1 MKYAMTMDGKIA
13 TYTGA
18 SRWVTGEAAR
28 MHVQKQRLKY
38 TGIMAGVGTVL
49 ADDPMLTCRLE
60 NGRNPVRIICD
71 SHLRTPLNSRIVKTA
86 STIPTIFATSSKDQ
100 QKIKNYE
107 DMGCKVLEDNK
118 EEFEAKYSK
127 DTPIYI
133 LCYTGQKSEEI
144 EDMLDE
150 MGYEAYSLD
159 GGFVAYL
166 RWKFNKYL
174 EQDKES
180 GNNTSEENV
189 KEIERSIV
197 KKFRKPI
204 WRKFTQALN
213 EYDLIQDGDKIAV
226 CISGGK
232 DSMLMAKL
240 FQELKRHGKNNF
252 ELVFLV
258 MNPGYNDLNYNV
270 ILNNAKILDIPIT
283 VFKTE
288 IFDTVVDITESPC
301 YLCARMRRGYLYS
314 KAKELGCN
322 KIALGHHYDDVI
334 ETILMGMLYGAQ
346 VQTMMPKLHS
356 TNFEGME
363 LIRPMYLIREA
374 DIIHWKEY
382 NNLEFIQCAC
392 RFTEGCASCGGTGK
406 GSKRAE
412 IKQLIKDLTK
422 VSPYIEKNIF
432 RSVENVNID
441 TVIAYKK
448 KGQRHSFLDEYDITD
463 DKYAGNAEVDN
474 SENISKEL
482 NESDINSSGQLSEYH
497 TDETIELGKTGSTQT
512 MPLNK
517 SDINKDDISENT
529 LAKYEKLKSI
539 IKDCGKIAIAFSGGV
554 DSTFLTKV
562 AKDVLGEN
570 AVAVTI
576 SSILVTDDE
585 LKEADD
591 FCKAEN
597 IEHLI
602 YKADVLSIPGFENNP
617 PDRCYICKKAI
628 FTNVQ
633 NLVGERGIS
642 VIAEGT
648 NVDDDGDY
656 RPGMRAIK
664 ELGVRS
670 PLKEAGLTKA
680 EIRELSC
687 MLGLK
692 TWNKPSCA
700 CLASRFAYGEV
711 INKDKLDMIYSAECY
726 IRSLGFEQFRVR
738 LQDGIA
744 RIELRPADIQKFIEN
759 GIKDK
764 VSEKLHALGFKY
776 VSLDLDGYRLGSMN
790 EVLNR
795 QERGNNGGSSL

>member
-1 MKYAMTMDGKIA
+1 MRTVQQYYDDNRDKILFDVRA
-13 TYTGA
+13 LEEYEKETIEA
-18 SRWVTGEAAR
+18 SIHYYW
-28 MHVQKQRLKY
+28 
-38 TGIMAGVGTVL
+38 
-49 ADDPMLTCRLE
+49 
-60 NGRNPVRIICD
+60 
-71 SHLRTPLNSRIVKTA
+71 
-86 STIPTIFATSSKDQ
+86 
-100 QKIKNYE
+100 E
-107 DMGCKVLEDNK
+107 DMIKVLEDNK

-144 EDMLDE
+144 EDILDE

-412 IKQLIKDLTK
+412 IKQLIKDLTN

-482 NESDINSSGQLSEYH
+482 NKSDINSSGQLSEYH
-497 TDETIELGKTGSTQT
+497 TDETIELGKTGSTQI

-602 YKADVLSIPGFENNP
+602 YNADVLSIPGFENNP

>member
-1 MKYAMTMDGKIA
+1 M
-13 TYTGA
+13 
-18 SRWVTGEAAR
+18 
-28 MHVQKQRLKY
+28 
-38 TGIMAGVGTVL
+38 
-49 ADDPMLTCRLE
+49 
-60 NGRNPVRIICD
+60 
-71 SHLRTPLNSRIVKTA
+71 
-86 STIPTIFATSSKDQ
+86 
-100 QKIKNYE
+100 
-107 DMGCKVLEDNK
+107 NK
-118 EEFEAKYSK
+118 
-127 DTPIYI
+127 
-133 LCYTGQKSEEI
+133 
-144 EDMLDE
+144 
-150 MGYEAYSLD
+150 
-159 GGFVAYL
+159 
-166 RWKFNKYL
+166 
-174 EQDKES
+174 
-180 GNNTSEENV
+180 
-189 KEIERSIV
+189 
-197 KKFRKPI
+197 
-204 WRKFTQALN
+204 
-213 EYDLIQDGDKIAV
+213 
-226 CISGGK
+226 
-232 DSMLMAKL
+232 
-240 FQELKRHGKNNF
+240 
-252 ELVFLV
+252 
-258 MNPGYNDLNYNV
+258 
-270 ILNNAKILDIPIT
+270 
-283 VFKTE
+283 
-288 IFDTVVDITESPC
+288 
-301 YLCARMRRGYLYS
+301 
-314 KAKELGCN
+314 
-322 KIALGHHYDDVI
+322 
-334 ETILMGMLYGAQ
+334 
-346 VQTMMPKLHS
+346 
-356 TNFEGME
+356 
-363 LIRPMYLIREA
+363 
-374 DIIHWKEY
+374 
-382 NNLEFIQCAC
+382 
-392 RFTEGCASCGGTGK
+392 
-406 GSKRAE
+406 
-412 IKQLIKDLTK
+412 
-422 VSPYIEKNIF
+422 
-432 RSVENVNID
+432 
-441 TVIAYKK
+441 
-448 KGQRHSFLDEYDITD
+448 
-463 DKYAGNAEVDN
+463 
-474 SENISKEL
+474 
-482 NESDINSSGQLSEYH
+482 SDINSSGQLSEYH
-497 TDETIELGKTGSTQT
+497 TDETIELGKTGSTQI

-602 YKADVLSIPGFENNP
+602 YNADVLSIPSFENNP

>member
-1 MKYAMTMDGKIA
+1 MRTVQQYYDDNRDKILFDVRA
-13 TYTGA
+13 LEEYEKETIEA
-18 SRWVTGEAAR
+18 SIHYYW
-28 MHVQKQRLKY
+28 
-38 TGIMAGVGTVL
+38 
-49 ADDPMLTCRLE
+49 
-60 NGRNPVRIICD
+60 
-71 SHLRTPLNSRIVKTA
+71 
-86 STIPTIFATSSKDQ
+86 
-100 QKIKNYE
+100 E
-107 DMGCKVLEDNK
+107 DMIKVLEDNK

-144 EDMLDE
+144 EDILDE

-474 SENISKEL
+474 SENTSKEL
-482 NESDINSSGQLSEYH
+482 NKSDINSSGQLSEYH
-497 TDETIELGKTGSTQT
+497 TDETIELDKTGSAQI
-512 MPLNK
+512 MSLNK

-602 YKADVLSIPGFENNP
+602 YNADVLSIPGFEDNP

-628 FTNVQ
+628 FTNVK

-656 RPGMRAIK
+656 RPGIRAIK

>member
-1 MKYAMTMDGKIA
+1 MRTVQQYYDDNRDKILFDVRALEEYEKETME
-13 TYTGA
+13 A
-18 SRWVTGEAAR
+18 SIHYYW
-28 MHVQKQRLKY
+28 
-38 TGIMAGVGTVL
+38 
-49 ADDPMLTCRLE
+49 
-60 NGRNPVRIICD
+60 
-71 SHLRTPLNSRIVKTA
+71 
-86 STIPTIFATSSKDQ
+86 
-100 QKIKNYE
+100 E
-107 DMGCKVLEDNK
+107 DMIKVLEDNK

-144 EDMLDE
+144 EDILDE

-180 GNNTSEENV
+180 GNSTSEENV

-474 SENISKEL
+474 SENTSKEL
-482 NESDINSSGQLSEYH
+482 NKSDINSSGQLSEYH
-497 TDETIELGKTGSTQT
+497 TDETIELGKTGSTQI

-602 YKADVLSIPGFENNP
+602 YNADVLSIPGFENNP

-656 RPGMRAIK
+656 RPGIRAIK

-764 VSEKLHALGFKY
+764 VSEKLHTLGFKY

>member
-1 MKYAMTMDGKIA
+1 MRTVQQYYDDNRDKILFDVRA
-13 TYTGA
+13 LEEYEKETIEA
-18 SRWVTGEAAR
+18 SIHYYW
-28 MHVQKQRLKY
+28 
-38 TGIMAGVGTVL
+38 
-49 ADDPMLTCRLE
+49 
-60 NGRNPVRIICD
+60 
-71 SHLRTPLNSRIVKTA
+71 
-86 STIPTIFATSSKDQ
+86 
-100 QKIKNYE
+100 E
-107 DMGCKVLEDNK
+107 DMIIVLEDNK

-144 EDMLDE
+144 EDILDE

-474 SENISKEL
+474 SENTSKEL
-482 NESDINSSGQLSEYH
+482 NKSDINSSGQLSEYH
-497 TDETIELGKTGSTQT
+497 TDETIELDKTGSAQI
-512 MPLNK
+512 MSLNK

-602 YKADVLSIPGFENNP
+602 YNADVLSIPGFEDNP

-628 FTNVQ
+628 FTNVK

-795 QERGNNGGSSL
+795 QERGNNGDSSL

>member
-1 MKYAMTMDGKIA
+1 MRTVQQYYDDNRDKILFDVRA
-13 TYTGA
+13 LEEYEKETIEA
-18 SRWVTGEAAR
+18 SIHYYW
-28 MHVQKQRLKY
+28 
-38 TGIMAGVGTVL
+38 
-49 ADDPMLTCRLE
+49 
-60 NGRNPVRIICD
+60 
-71 SHLRTPLNSRIVKTA
+71 
-86 STIPTIFATSSKDQ
+86 
-100 QKIKNYE
+100 E
-107 DMGCKVLEDNK
+107 DMIKVLEDNK

-144 EDMLDE
+144 EDILDE

-356 TNFEGME
+356 TNFEGMD

-482 NESDINSSGQLSEYH
+482 NKSDINSSGQLSEYH
-497 TDETIELGKTGSTQT
+497 TDETIELGKTGSTQI

-554 DSTFLTKV
+554 DSTFLTKA

-602 YKADVLSIPGFENNP
+602 YNADVLSIPGFENNP

-656 RPGMRAIK
+656 RPGIRAIK

-759 GIKDK
+759 GIRDK
-764 VSEKLHALGFKY
+764 VSEKLHTLGFKY

>member
-1 MKYAMTMDGKIA
+1 MRTVQQYYDDNRDKILFDVRA
-13 TYTGA
+13 LEEYEKETIEA
-18 SRWVTGEAAR
+18 SIHYYW
-28 MHVQKQRLKY
+28 
-38 TGIMAGVGTVL
+38 
-49 ADDPMLTCRLE
+49 
-60 NGRNPVRIICD
+60 
-71 SHLRTPLNSRIVKTA
+71 
-86 STIPTIFATSSKDQ
+86 
-100 QKIKNYE
+100 E
-107 DMGCKVLEDNK
+107 DMIKVLEDNK

-144 EDMLDE
+144 EDILDE

-213 EYDLIQDGDKIAV
+213 AYDLIQDGDKIAV

-283 VFKTE
+283 VFKTD

-474 SENISKEL
+474 SENTSKEL
-482 NESDINSSGQLSEYH
+482 NKSDINSSGQLSEYH
-497 TDETIELGKTGSTQT
+497 TDETIELDKTGSAQI
-512 MPLNK
+512 MSLNK

-591 FCKAEN
+591 FCKVEN

-795 QERGNNGGSSL
+795 QERGNNGSSSL

>member
-1 MKYAMTMDGKIA
+1 MRTVQQYYDDNRDKILFDVRA
-13 TYTGA
+13 LEEYEKETIEA
-18 SRWVTGEAAR
+18 SIHYYW
-28 MHVQKQRLKY
+28 
-38 TGIMAGVGTVL
+38 
-49 ADDPMLTCRLE
+49 
-60 NGRNPVRIICD
+60 
-71 SHLRTPLNSRIVKTA
+71 
-86 STIPTIFATSSKDQ
+86 
-100 QKIKNYE
+100 E
-107 DMGCKVLEDNK
+107 DMIKVLEDNK

-144 EDMLDE
+144 EDILDE

-180 GNNTSEENV
+180 GNNISEENV

-288 IFDTVVDITESPC
+288 MFDTVVDITESPC

-474 SENISKEL
+474 SENTSKEL
-482 NESDINSSGQLSEYH
+482 NKSDINSSGQLSEYH
-497 TDETIELGKTGSTQT
+497 TDETIELDKTGSAQI
-512 MPLNK
+512 MSLNK
-517 SDINKDDISENT
+517 SDIDEADISENT

-539 IKDCGKIAIAFSGGV
+539 IKDFGKIAIAFSGGV

>member
-1 MKYAMTMDGKIA
+1 MRTVQQYYDDNRDKILFDVRA
-13 TYTGA
+13 LEEYEKETIEA
-18 SRWVTGEAAR
+18 SIHYYW
-28 MHVQKQRLKY
+28 
-38 TGIMAGVGTVL
+38 
-49 ADDPMLTCRLE
+49 
-60 NGRNPVRIICD
+60 
-71 SHLRTPLNSRIVKTA
+71 
-86 STIPTIFATSSKDQ
+86 
-100 QKIKNYE
+100 E
-107 DMGCKVLEDNK
+107 DMIKVLEDNK

-144 EDMLDE
+144 EDILDE

-474 SENISKEL
+474 SENTSKEL
-482 NESDINSSGQLSEYH
+482 NKSDINSSGQLSEYH
-497 TDETIELGKTGSTQT
+497 TDETIELDKTGSAQI
-512 MPLNK
+512 MSLNK

-591 FCKAEN
+591 FCKVEN

-602 YKADVLSIPGFENNP
+602 YKADVLSIPGFEHNP
-617 PDRCYICKKAI
+617 PNRCYICKKAI

-795 QERGNNGGSSL
+795 QERGNNGDSSL

>member
-1 MKYAMTMDGKIA
+1 MRTVQQYYDDNRDKILFDVRA
-13 TYTGA
+13 LEEYEKETIEA
-18 SRWVTGEAAR
+18 SIHYYW
-28 MHVQKQRLKY
+28 
-38 TGIMAGVGTVL
+38 
-49 ADDPMLTCRLE
+49 
-60 NGRNPVRIICD
+60 
-71 SHLRTPLNSRIVKTA
+71 
-86 STIPTIFATSSKDQ
+86 
-100 QKIKNYE
+100 E
-107 DMGCKVLEDNK
+107 DMIKVLEDNK

-144 EDMLDE
+144 EDILDE

-346 VQTMMPKLHS
+346 VQTMMPKIHS

-474 SENISKEL
+474 SENTSKEL
-482 NESDINSSGQLSEYH
+482 NKSDINSSGQLSEYH
-497 TDETIELGKTGSTQT
+497 TDETIELDKTGSAQI
-512 MPLNK
+512 MSLNK

-591 FCKAEN
+591 FCKVEN

-602 YKADVLSIPGFENNP
+602 YKADVLSIPGFEDNP

-795 QERGNNGGSSL
+795 QERGNNGDSSL

>member
-1 MKYAMTMDGKIA
+1 MRTVQQYYDDNRDKILFDVRA
-13 TYTGA
+13 LEEYEKETIEA
-18 SRWVTGEAAR
+18 SIHYYW
-28 MHVQKQRLKY
+28 
-38 TGIMAGVGTVL
+38 
-49 ADDPMLTCRLE
+49 
-60 NGRNPVRIICD
+60 
-71 SHLRTPLNSRIVKTA
+71 
-86 STIPTIFATSSKDQ
+86 
-100 QKIKNYE
+100 E
-107 DMGCKVLEDNK
+107 DMIKVLEDNK

-144 EDMLDE
+144 EDILDE

-392 RFTEGCASCGGTGK
+392 RFTEGCVSCGGTGK

-474 SENISKEL
+474 SENTSKEL
-482 NESDINSSGQLSEYH
+482 NKSDINSSGQLSEYH
-497 TDETIELGKTGSTQT
+497 TDETIELDKTGSAQI
-512 MPLNK
+512 MSLNK

-591 FCKAEN
+591 FCKVEN

-602 YKADVLSIPGFENNP
+602 YKADVLSIPGFEDNP

-795 QERGNNGGSSL
+795 QERGNNGDSSL

>member
-1 MKYAMTMDGKIA
+1 MRTVQQYYDDNRDKILFDVRA
-13 TYTGA
+13 LEEYEKETIEA
-18 SRWVTGEAAR
+18 SIHYYW
-28 MHVQKQRLKY
+28 
-38 TGIMAGVGTVL
+38 
-49 ADDPMLTCRLE
+49 
-60 NGRNPVRIICD
+60 
-71 SHLRTPLNSRIVKTA
+71 
-86 STIPTIFATSSKDQ
+86 
-100 QKIKNYE
+100 E
-107 DMGCKVLEDNK
+107 DMIKVLEDNK

-144 EDMLDE
+144 EDILDE

-482 NESDINSSGQLSEYH
+482 NKSDINSSGQLSEYY
-497 TDETIELGKTGSTQT
+497 TDETIELGKTGSTQI

-602 YKADVLSIPGFENNP
+602 YNADVLSIPGFENNT

>member
-1 MKYAMTMDGKIA
+1 MRTVQQYYDDNRDKILFDVRALEEYEKETME
-13 TYTGA
+13 A
-18 SRWVTGEAAR
+18 SIHYYW
-28 MHVQKQRLKY
+28 
-38 TGIMAGVGTVL
+38 
-49 ADDPMLTCRLE
+49 
-60 NGRNPVRIICD
+60 
-71 SHLRTPLNSRIVKTA
+71 
-86 STIPTIFATSSKDQ
+86 
-100 QKIKNYE
+100 E
-107 DMGCKVLEDNK
+107 DMIKVLEDNK

-144 EDMLDE
+144 EDILDE

-180 GNNTSEENV
+180 GNSTSEENV

-602 YKADVLSIPGFENNP
+602 YNADVLSIPGFENNP

-764 VSEKLHALGFKY
+764 VSEKLHTLGFKY

>member
-1 MKYAMTMDGKIA
+1 MRTVQQYYDDNRDKILFDVRA
-13 TYTGA
+13 LEEYEKETIEA
-18 SRWVTGEAAR
+18 SIHYYW
-28 MHVQKQRLKY
+28 
-38 TGIMAGVGTVL
+38 
-49 ADDPMLTCRLE
+49 
-60 NGRNPVRIICD
+60 
-71 SHLRTPLNSRIVKTA
+71 
-86 STIPTIFATSSKDQ
+86 
-100 QKIKNYE
+100 E
-107 DMGCKVLEDNK
+107 DMIKVLEDNK

-144 EDMLDE
+144 EDILDE

-602 YKADVLSIPGFENNP
+602 YNADVLSIPGFENNP
-617 PDRCYICKKAI
+617 PDRCYICKKAT

-656 RPGMRAIK
+656 RPGIRAIK

>member
-1 MKYAMTMDGKIA
+1 MRTVQQYYDDNRDKILFDVRA
-13 TYTGA
+13 LEEYEKETIEA
-18 SRWVTGEAAR
+18 SIHYYW
-28 MHVQKQRLKY
+28 
-38 TGIMAGVGTVL
+38 
-49 ADDPMLTCRLE
+49 
-60 NGRNPVRIICD
+60 
-71 SHLRTPLNSRIVKTA
+71 
-86 STIPTIFATSSKDQ
+86 
-100 QKIKNYE
+100 E
-107 DMGCKVLEDNK
+107 DMIKVLEDNK

-144 EDMLDE
+144 EDILDE

-474 SENISKEL
+474 SENTSKEL
-482 NESDINSSGQLSEYH
+482 NKSDINSSGQLSEYH
-497 TDETIELGKTGSTQT
+497 TDETIELGKTGSTQI

-591 FCKAEN
+591 FCKVEN

-764 VSEKLHALGFKY
+764 VSETLHALGFKY

-795 QERGNNGGSSL
+795 QERGNNGSSSL

>member
-1 MKYAMTMDGKIA
+1 MRTVQQYYDDNRDKILFDVRA
-13 TYTGA
+13 LEEYEKETIEA
-18 SRWVTGEAAR
+18 SIHYYW
-28 MHVQKQRLKY
+28 
-38 TGIMAGVGTVL
+38 
-49 ADDPMLTCRLE
+49 
-60 NGRNPVRIICD
+60 
-71 SHLRTPLNSRIVKTA
+71 
-86 STIPTIFATSSKDQ
+86 
-100 QKIKNYE
+100 E
-107 DMGCKVLEDNK
+107 DMIKVLEDNK

-144 EDMLDE
+144 EDILDE

-474 SENISKEL
+474 SENTSKEL
-482 NESDINSSGQLSEYH
+482 NKSDINSSGQLSEYH
-497 TDETIELGKTGSTQT
+497 TDETIELGKTGSTQI

-602 YKADVLSIPGFENNP
+602 YNADVLSIPGFENNP

>member
-1 MKYAMTMDGKIA
+1 MRTVQQYYDDNRDKILFDVRA
-13 TYTGA
+13 LEEYEKETIEA
-18 SRWVTGEAAR
+18 SIHYYW
-28 MHVQKQRLKY
+28 
-38 TGIMAGVGTVL
+38 
-49 ADDPMLTCRLE
+49 
-60 NGRNPVRIICD
+60 
-71 SHLRTPLNSRIVKTA
+71 
-86 STIPTIFATSSKDQ
+86 
-100 QKIKNYE
+100 E
-107 DMGCKVLEDNK
+107 DMIKVLEDNK

-144 EDMLDE
+144 EDILDE

-482 NESDINSSGQLSEYH
+482 NKSDINSSGQLSEYH
-497 TDETIELGKTGSTQT
+497 TDETIELGKTCSTQI

-602 YKADVLSIPGFENNP
+602 YNADVLSIPGFEDNP
-617 PDRCYICKKAI
+617 PDRCYICKKVI
-628 FTNVQ
+628 FTNVK

-795 QERGNNGGSSL
+795 QERGNNGDSTL

>member
-1 MKYAMTMDGKIA
+1 MRTVQQYYDDNRDKILFDVRA
-13 TYTGA
+13 LEEYEKETIEA
-18 SRWVTGEAAR
+18 SIHYYW
-28 MHVQKQRLKY
+28 
-38 TGIMAGVGTVL
+38 
-49 ADDPMLTCRLE
+49 
-60 NGRNPVRIICD
+60 
-71 SHLRTPLNSRIVKTA
+71 
-86 STIPTIFATSSKDQ
+86 
-100 QKIKNYE
+100 E
-107 DMGCKVLEDNK
+107 DMIKVLEDNK

-144 EDMLDE
+144 EDILDE
-150 MGYEAYSLD
+150 MGYESYSLD

-482 NESDINSSGQLSEYH
+482 NKSDINSSGQLSEYH
-497 TDETIELGKTGSTQT
+497 TDETIELGKTGSTQI

-602 YKADVLSIPGFENNP
+602 YNADVLSIPGFENNP

-656 RPGMRAIK
+656 RPGIRAIK

>member
-1 MKYAMTMDGKIA
+1 MRTVQQYYDDNRDKILFDVRA
-13 TYTGA
+13 LEEYEKETIEA
-18 SRWVTGEAAR
+18 SIHYYW
-28 MHVQKQRLKY
+28 
-38 TGIMAGVGTVL
+38 
-49 ADDPMLTCRLE
+49 
-60 NGRNPVRIICD
+60 
-71 SHLRTPLNSRIVKTA
+71 
-86 STIPTIFATSSKDQ
+86 
-100 QKIKNYE
+100 E
-107 DMGCKVLEDNK
+107 DMIKVLEDNK

-144 EDMLDE
+144 EDILDE
-150 MGYEAYSLD
+150 MGYEADSLD

-474 SENISKEL
+474 SENTSKEL
-482 NESDINSSGQLSEYH
+482 NKSDINSSGQLSEYH
-497 TDETIELGKTGSTQT
+497 TDETIELDKTGSAQI
-512 MPLNK
+512 MSLNK

-602 YKADVLSIPGFENNP
+602 YNADVLSIPGFENNP

-656 RPGMRAIK
+656 RPGIRAIK

>member
-1 MKYAMTMDGKIA
+1 MRTVQQYYDDNRDKILFDVRA
-13 TYTGA
+13 LEEYEKETIEA
-18 SRWVTGEAAR
+18 SIHYYW
-28 MHVQKQRLKY
+28 
-38 TGIMAGVGTVL
+38 
-49 ADDPMLTCRLE
+49 
-60 NGRNPVRIICD
+60 
-71 SHLRTPLNSRIVKTA
+71 
-86 STIPTIFATSSKDQ
+86 
-100 QKIKNYE
+100 E
-107 DMGCKVLEDNK
+107 DMIKVLEDNK

-144 EDMLDE
+144 EDILDE

-474 SENISKEL
+474 SENTSKEL
-482 NESDINSSGQLSEYH
+482 NKSDINSSGQLSEYH
-497 TDETIELGKTGSTQT
+497 TDETIELDKTGSAQI
-512 MPLNK
+512 MSLNK
-517 SDINKDDISENT
+517 SDIDEADISENT

-576 SSILVTDDE
+576 SSILVTADE

-617 PDRCYICKKAI
+617 PNRCYICKKAI

-664 ELGVRS
+664 ELRVRS

-776 VSLDLDGYRLGSMN
+776 ASLDLDGYRLGSMN